1 MPSVREQVLGAI
13 ALRLETVAGLT
24 VRRNEA
30 LPEKIPIS
38 GLAIL
43 RDGDPGDP
51 DVVLSPLTYLWRH
64 AAPVEIVVQHGDAA
78 ERDRRSDELV
88 EAVTAALLTD
98 RNLGGL
104 ADWLE
109 ASPPSADLLPV
120 EGAAAIKAATL
131 TVTIHYATT

>member
-1 MPSVREQVLGAI
+1 MPSVREQVLAAI
-13 ALRLETVAGLT
+13 ALRLKTVAGLT

-30 LPEKIPIS
+30 LPEKIPTG

-64 AAPVEIVVQHGDAA
+64 AAPVEIVVQHGDDLVQAA
-78 ERDRRSDELV
+78 
-88 EAVTAALLTD
+88 TAAILTD
-98 RNLGGL
+98 RRLGGL

-109 ASPPSADLLPV
+109 ASPPSTDLLPV

>member
-1 MPSVREQVLGAI
+1 MPSVREQVPAAI

-30 LPEKIPIS
+30 LPEKIPTG

-43 RDGDPGDP
+43 RDGDP
-51 DVVLSPLTYLWRH
+51 DVAPSPLTYLWRH
-64 AAPVEIVVQHGDAA
+64 AAPVEIVVQHGDAV
-78 ERDRRSDELV
+78 ERDRLSDDLV
-88 EAVTAALLTD
+88 QAATVALLTD

-120 EGAAAIKAATL
+120 EGAAAIRAATL
-131 TVTIHYATT
+131 IVTIHYATT